1 MKKKLLSISIC
12 LIFLCAAK
20 ANAQSTATVNLN
32 ITLSDVVSLTVP
44 TTAVAF
50 AFNSEAAYTDG
61 VVTTV
66 DDHLD
71 VMSSRNYVISVNS
84 GSITGTV
91 TPTPLPTANTVS
103 MTAAAGAAG
112 GNYTGVTYAPI
123 TLASSAAALITS
135 TASSFDATHAH
146 TKYAITYTVGA
157 NHAYA
162 GYKAGTVTI
171 PVVYTITQP

>member
-1 MKKKLLSISIC
+1 MKKKLLSITIC
-12 LIFLCAAK
+12 FIVLCVGK
-20 ANAQSTATVNLN
+20 TYAQSTATVNLN
-32 ITLSDVVSLTVP
+32 ITLADVVSLTVP

-50 AFNSEAAYTDG
+50 NFNSEAAYTNG
-61 VVTTV
+61 ITTTV

-71 VMSSRNYVISVNS
+71 VMSSRNYVISVNA

-91 TPTPLPTANTVS
+91 TPTPIPTANTVS
-103 MTAAAGAAG
+103 MTAAAGASG
-112 GNYTGVTYAPI
+112 GNYTGVTYSPV
-123 TLASSAAALITS
+123 TLATTAAAFITS

-146 TKYAITYTVGA
+146 TKYAVTYKVGA
-157 NHAYA
+157 NYAYA